1 MKRRDLLVLVAS
13 AMVAPLARGE
23 EHAMRRIGFI
33 AFTDSFAKQSP
44 LNFAW
49 RAIEQSLAREGFREG
64 HNLVIER
71 RHASGKVAGLAEAA
85 TQLAALKPEVVVAFA
100 SQAIDA
106 VRAASSTIPIVAYTS
121 DAVALGYAKS
131 YARPGGRITG
141 VSPSNLEL
149 VVKQLELLAAFL
161 PGLKRIAWL
170 RNRDNRPFVE
180 LLGKVIEGAAVQ
192 LGVVTAAVDAANREE
207 IEGAIAEIVGQGY
220 GAVLVP
226 GDILYIRHRERIGAL
241 LLEHRLPSASFDR
254 LLLKAG
260 ILLTI
265 GVDVAYASGRIGLQ
279 IAKILNGV
287 PPSEI
292 PFDFIG
298 RFQTGINLKTARVLG
313 LTVPPEMLLRADEII
328 E

>member
-13 AMVAPLARGE
+13 SMVAPLTRGE
-23 EHAMRRIGFI
+23 GRAMRRIGFI
-33 AFTDSFAKQSP
+33 ALGDSFAKQSP

-49 RAIEQSLAREGFREG
+49 RAIEQSLAGEGFREG

-149 VVKQLELLAAFL
+149 VVKQLELLARFV
-161 PGLKRIAWL
+161 PGLRRIAWL

-180 LLGKVIEGAAVQ
+180 LLEKVIKGAASQ
-192 LGVVTAAVDAANREE
+192 LGVVTAAIDAASGDE

-265 GVDVAYASGRIGLQ
+265 GVDVAYASGRMGLQ

-287 PPSEI
+287 PPGEI